1 MIKPLQF
8 SGFSAQSRS
17 FSVAFNVKDKFE
29 EAYASKMETMKKIVH
44 KTQDPKDK
52 ATYGAAYYN
61 KERMANMK
69 VGYVH
74 PYHCDGSPLYMSN
87 MYYLKTL
94 FKAVGPEQVSPHY
107 ESLTRSRRGL
117 IAFGI
122 YIASINTISRFGGWE
137 HNDWLRA
144 MIWHHEFLF
153 AYYLGYIEVR
163 HFTYFIG
170 PKFSVF
176 YNVYSNYE
184 FTQLSNMWADNTE
197 MIQNQ
202 HLRNTK
208 EQLEYNRID
217 KEYEYVKKRALI
229 NFLTNSKLDS
239 EANFHS
245 RAVSMLNQI
254 QNFENAN
261 LKANMKEIA
270 VGSVDKVLGQIE
282 TPAYKD
288 DIKRA
293 SFLSALDG
301 IRTGTMTYSQDLIL
315 PMIQQEME
323 QRLAKFKG
331 LTAEEEGKLLSLS
344 TVQKEIVA

>member
-1 MIKPLQF
+1 
-8 SGFSAQSRS
+8 
-17 FSVAFNVKDKFE
+17 
-29 EAYASKMETMKKIVH
+29 
-44 KTQDPKDK
+44 
-52 ATYGAAYYN
+52 
-61 KERMANMK
+61 MANMK

-74 PYHCDGSPLYMSN
+74 PYHCDGSPIFMSN
-87 MYYLKTL
+87 MYYLKNL

-117 IAFGI
+117 IGFGL

-176 YNVYSNYE
+176 YNIYSNYE

-202 HLRNTK
+202 HLVHTK

-217 KEYEYVKKRALI
+217 KEYEFVKKRALI

-239 EANFHS
+239 EAHFHT

-270 VGSVDKVLGQIE
+270 VGSVEKVLGQID
-282 TPAYKD
+282 TPEFAA

-315 PMIQQEME
+315 PMIQKEME
-323 QRLAKFKG
+323 ERLAKYKG
-331 LTAEEEGKLLSLS
+331 LSPEEEGKLLSLS
-344 TVQKEIVA
+344 ADQRQIVAENDKKMKNEFLAAAPQISHGTIKMSDKYKSYMNMVQSATK